1 MTDTDPASQ
10 LNLPAQAVNFTRQ
23 SILRIPPITS
33 DRNPGSVT
41 TPIWLGHGALDR
53 TVKFEYGQQ
62 AATTM
67 QKLGWDVTWKV
78 YDELEHWYA
87 PYELED
93 IATFLRDRVGVPE
106 AT

>member
-1 MTDTDPASQ
+1 
-10 LNLPAQAVNFTRQ
+10 
-23 SILRIPPITS
+23 
-33 DRNPGSVT
+33 
-41 TPIWLGHGALDR
+41 
-53 TVKFEYGQQ
+53 
-62 AATTM
+62 M